1 RLDNTQESR
10 SVAYNVD
17 AAEGDLKSITR
28 EQLAAELADV
38 NFQFQLARDAFW
50 DTGEVQ
56 GKNLSQAL
64 LYGLII
70 LLLAEQLLAYS
81 ASYHP
86 AKPQGARSHGR
97 HFKNS
102 NLRNRR
108 QVRPDAR
115 GCA

>member
-1 RLDNTQESR
+1 M
-10 SVAYNVD
+10 AYNVD
-17 AAEGDLKSITR
+17 AAEGDLKTISR

-64 LYGLII
+64 LYGLIL

-86 AKPQGARSHGR
+86 AKMQGAR
-97 HFKNS
+97 
-102 NLRNRR
+102 
-108 QVRPDAR
+108 
-115 GCA
+115 